1 MSALYF
7 QMILERCQAYRINH
21 LGKLKM
27 YNILM
32 TISPG
37 GTKILFIFIFLD
49 LAMLGLRCCMRA
61 FSSCSE
67 WGYSWLQCS
76 SFSLQWLLLWTRGSR
91 VCGLQ
96 YLWLEGS
103 RARAQQL
110 WCTGLVASWHVG
122 SSRTRDQTGLPC
134 IGRWMLNQG
143 IMREAQ
149 Q

>member
-103 RARAQQL
+103 RARAQQQ
-110 WCTGLVASWHVG
+110 WCAGLVAPRHVG
-122 SSRTRDQTGLPC
+122 FFQIRDRTSVSYTGRRILYH
-134 IGRWMLNQG
+134 
-143 IMREAQ
+143 
-149 Q
+149 

>member
-7 QMILERCQAYRINH
+7 QMILERCQAYRINL
-21 LGKLKM
+21 LGKLKT

-32 TISPG
+32 TDF
-37 GTKILFIFIFLD
+37 TRWYQNFICFYFFRF
-49 LAMLGLRCCMRA
+49 GYVGSSCCMRA

-103 RARAQQL
+103 RARAQWL
-110 WCTGLVASWHVG
+110 WCTGLVASWHAG

-143 IMREAQ
+143 VMREAQ